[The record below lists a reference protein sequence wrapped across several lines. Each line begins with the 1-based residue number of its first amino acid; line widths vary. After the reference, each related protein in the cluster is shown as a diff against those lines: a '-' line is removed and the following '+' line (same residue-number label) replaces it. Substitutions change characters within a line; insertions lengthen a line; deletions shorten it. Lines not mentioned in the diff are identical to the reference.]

1 MRPRVKVCGLTR
13 LDDVRLA
20 ADLGADALGF
30 IFAPSKRR
38 LTLDEARPLAAAA
51 PVWGSRVGV
60 FGPDQHAVAA
70 EIAEDLRLD
79 TLQFHGA
86 PDLGA
91 PTEEV
96 LDGTFSA
103 LEYLAADAE
112 RLYAAAEQRTRP

>member
-1 MRPRVKVCGLTR
+1 M
-13 LDDVRLA
+13 
-20 ADLGADALGF
+20 
-30 IFAPSKRR
+30 APGG
-38 LTLDEARPLAAAA
+38 PGQPAA
-51 PVWGSRVGV
+51 P
-60 FGPDQHAVAA
+60 AA
-70 EIAEDLRLD
+70 
-79 TLQFHGA
+79 GA

>member
-1 MRPRVKVCGLTR
+1 MN
-13 LDDVRLA
+13 LA
-20 ADLGADALGF
+20 AQVLPHPLTST
-30 IFAPSKRR
+30 APSE
-38 LTLDEARPLAAAA
+38 LYDAAQ
-51 PVWGSRVGV
+51 SRQTALVNL
-60 FGPDQHAVAA
+60 
-70 EIAEDLRLD
+70 LRL
-79 TLQFHGA
+79 LAGA